1 MKEGRGTCQK
11 TDTLLR
17 CPKNT
22 ERGAGKQEKVRTQQ
36 LLREQKLVR
45 DSEMM
50 AGGRKEKT
58 DVPRNSESTAL

>member
-1 MKEGRGTCQK
+1 MSEGH
-11 TDTLLR
+11 TLLR

-45 DSEMM
+45 DSEVMG
-50 AGGRKEKT
+50 GGRKEKT
-58 DVPRNSESTAL
+58 DVPRNFESIAL